1 MCGSMIPKI
10 AIDALK
16 KGKVDIRVMRS
27 GTLQFQTFEV
37 KRIDSPIGKFPV
49 LFLDKFVDLSELL
62 RIAEDFQLPVFTKN
76 GQIFPKGK
84 SAKDF
89 AGL

>member
-1 MCGSMIPKI
+1 MLPKI
-10 AIDALK
+10 TKDALE
-16 KGKVDIRVMRS
+16 KGKADIRVMRS

-37 KRIDSPIGKFPV
+37 KRMDSPIGKFPV

-62 RIAEDFQLPVFTKN
+62 RIAEEFQLPVFTKN